1 MIKLEIFKNGAKYL
15 RFDSHLHTMADKEFK
30 YNNINH
36 DFIKSYIQKLKDE
49 NIKVGI
55 ITNHNKFDME
65 EFINLKKQAQKEE
78 ILLIPGTELSVK
90 EGKNGIHVLI
100 AFSNDWISS
109 GKDNINTFLDS
120 VFIGIS
126 NRENE
131 NTRCKEDLT
140 GVIQLLNDF
149 NLDYFIVLA
158 HVDNNSGLF
167 NECDGG
173 LIKSLFSNEK
183 IKSRILGIQ
192 KSTTRDNYKN
202 FVEWT
207 NKELARVEGSDPK
220 KIEEVG
226 KGKKKSYLKIG
237 NFDYKTIKYAL
248 MDYNNRVTDKVKE
261 INHGYIKSLKFNGGV
276 LDGKE
281 LKFSPELNNIIG
293 IRGSGKSAI
302 LEIIRNILNMNCS
315 DVDKKYKE
323 DIVTYYMGAGGVAE
337 LKISD
342 KYGKE
347 YKITKHFSDNMVY
360 ITDEL
365 GEPKDIKI
373 ESLLNN
379 VLYFGQ
385 KDLSIRID
393 GYEEDLLNKLIG
405 KSKLDSSKLNNNEI
419 KLNDTIKKYNLLEL
433 LPEKLEDKKKERN
446 TIEEQ
451 LKIFDEKGVKDK
463 LEKEESFNED
473 GNKIKKI
480 TDSMKEIS
488 NIESIENDFSFI
500 KEYESKYNKEF
511 FTKIVKVIEDIEK
524 LINEKSNIENNIKQK
539 TTELEELSD
548 EYKKIK
554 AIFISEFE
562 NVKRELNLKE
572 NLDGDTYLKLKQQLD
587 AVNNDIDRMEKELK
601 NKEKLRK
608 ELIKLFKKRRELITE
623 DNTKYLNYIDGINSN
638 QDNIKIEFIA
648 NGNKSK
654 FYEDLKEELKKTN
667 ITKNTFIEIA
677 DNFIDYLGILEDI
690 LLNDANNLKKI
701 SGANIIEKIKE
712 RFIKDIDVI
721 CKYTPN
727 NKIIIKYHD
736 KNIGNYS
743 LGQRASAVLLFI
755 LAQYDNDVI
764 MIDQPED
771 DMDNQVIYKELI
783 KNIKKAKEN
792 IQFIFTTHNPN
803 IPVLGDAEEVISLK
817 DENGLAI
824 DNDSIDNEVIQKD
837 IVEIMEGGQEAFQRR
852 EKIYN
857 EWNSN

>member
-1 MIKLEIFKNGAKYL
+1 
-15 RFDSHLHTMADKEFK
+15 
-30 YNNINH
+30 
-36 DFIKSYIQKLKDE
+36 
-49 NIKVGI
+49 
-55 ITNHNKFDME
+55 
-65 EFINLKKQAQKEE
+65 
-78 ILLIPGTELSVK
+78 
-90 EGKNGIHVLI
+90 
-100 AFSNDWISS
+100 
-109 GKDNINTFLDS
+109 
-120 VFIGIS
+120 
-126 NRENE
+126 
-131 NTRCKEDLT
+131 
-140 GVIQLLNDF
+140 
-149 NLDYFIVLA
+149 
-158 HVDNNSGLF
+158 
-167 NECDGG
+167 
-173 LIKSLFSNEK
+173 
-183 IKSRILGIQ
+183 
-192 KSTTRDNYKN
+192 
-202 FVEWT
+202 
-207 NKELARVEGSDPK
+207 
-220 KIEEVG
+220 
-226 KGKKKSYLKIG
+226 
-237 NFDYKTIKYAL
+237 
-248 MDYNNRVTDKVKE
+248 MDYNNRVLDNVQE
-261 INHGYIKSLKFNGGV
+261 INHGYIESLKFNGGV

-323 DIVTYYMGAGGVAE
+323 DIVTYYMGSGGVAE
-337 LKISD
+337 LKIRD

-347 YKITKHFSDNMVY
+347 YTITKHFSENIVY

-405 KSKLDSSKLNNNEI
+405 KSKMDSSKLSDNVT
-419 KLNDTIKKYNLLEL
+419 KLNDAIKKYNLLEL

-446 TIEEQ
+446 TIKEQ

-463 LEKEESFNED
+463 LEKEEAFNED
-473 GNKIKKI
+473 GNKIKKL
-480 TDSMKEIS
+480 TDSMKETLD
-488 NIESIENDFSFI
+488 IENIENDFSFI

-511 FTKIVKVIEDIEK
+511 FTKVVKVIEDIEK
-524 LINEKSNIENNIKQK
+524 LLNEKANIENNIKQK
-539 TTELEELSD
+539 TSELEELSN

-554 AIFISEFE
+554 ATFISEFE

-587 AVNNDIDRMEKELK
+587 AVNNDIDKMEKELK

-608 ELIKLFKKRRELITE
+608 ELIKLFKKRRELIAE
-623 DNTKYLNYIDGINSN
+623 DNNKYLNYIEGINSN
-638 QDNIKIEFIA
+638 QDNIKIEFIV
-648 NGNKSK
+648 NGNKAK
-654 FYEDLKEELKKTN
+654 FYEDLKDELKKTN
-667 ITKNTFIEIA
+667 ITKNTFTEIA
-677 DNFIDYLGILEDI
+677 DNFIDYLGVLEDI
-690 LLNDANNLKKI
+690 LLNDANNLKDI

-712 RFIKDIDVI
+712 RFIKDIDDI
-721 CKYTPN
+721 FKYTPN

-736 KNIGNYS
+736 KNIENYS

-783 KNIKKAKEN
+783 KTIKKAKEN

-803 IPVLGDAEEVISLK
+803 IPVLGDAEEVIGLK
-817 DENGLAI
+817 DEDGLTI

>member
-1 MIKLEIFKNGAKYL
+1 MEIFKNGAKYL

>member
-1 MIKLEIFKNGAKYL
+1 MGIFNNGAKYL

-30 YNNINH
+30 YDNTNH
-36 DFIKSYIQKLKDE
+36 DFIKNYIQKLKNE

-55 ITNHNKFDME
+55 VTNHNKFDKE
-65 EFINLKKQAQKEE
+65 EFVNLKKQAQKEE

-140 GVIQLLNDF
+140 GVIQLLDDF
-149 NLDYFIVLA
+149 NLDYFIILA

-183 IKSRILGIQ
+183 IRSRVLGIQ
-192 KSTTRDNYKN
+192 KSTNRDNYKN

-220 KIEEVG
+220 KIEDVG
-226 KGKKKSYLKIG
+226 KGRKKSYLKIG

-248 MDYNNRVTDKVKE
+248 MDYNNRVLDNVKE
-261 INHGYIKSLKFNGGV
+261 INHGYIESLKFNGGV

-323 DIVTYYMGAGGVAE
+323 DIVTYYMGSGGVAE
-337 LKISD
+337 LKIRD

-347 YKITKHFSDNMVY
+347 YTITKHFSENIVY

-405 KSKLDSSKLNNNEI
+405 KSKMDSSKLNDNVT
-419 KLNDTIKKYNLLEL
+419 KLNDAIKKYNLLEL
-433 LPEKLEDKKKERN
+433 LPEKLGDKKKERN
-446 TIEEQ
+446 TIKEQ

-463 LEKEESFNED
+463 LEKEEAFNED
-473 GNKIKKI
+473 GNKIKKL

-488 NIESIENDFSFI
+488 DIENIENDFSFI

-511 FTKIVKVIEDIEK
+511 FIKIVKVIEDIEK
-524 LINEKSNIENNIKQK
+524 LLNEKANIENNIKQK
-539 TTELEELSD
+539 TSELEELSN

-554 AIFISEFE
+554 ATFISEFE

-587 AVNNDIDRMEKELK
+587 AVNNEIDKMEKELK

-608 ELIKLFKKRRELITE
+608 ELIKLFKKRRELIAE
-623 DNTKYLNYIDGINSN
+623 DNNKYLNYIDGINSN
-638 QDNIKIEFIA
+638 QDNIKIEFIV
-648 NGNKSK
+648 NGNKAK
-654 FYEDLKEELKKTN
+654 FFEDLKDELKKTN
-667 ITKNTFIEIA
+667 ITKNTFTEIA

-690 LLNDANNLKKI
+690 LLNDANNLKDI

-712 RFIKDIDVI
+712 RFIKDIDDI

-727 NKIIIKYHD
+727 NKIIIFVK
-736 KNIGNYS
+736 
-743 LGQRASAVLLFI
+743 
-755 LAQYDNDVI
+755 
-764 MIDQPED
+764 
-771 DMDNQVIYKELI
+771 
-783 KNIKKAKEN
+783 
-792 IQFIFTTHNPN
+792 IFFHST
-803 IPVLGDAEEVISLK
+803 
-817 DENGLAI
+817 
-824 DNDSIDNEVIQKD
+824 
-837 IVEIMEGGQEAFQRR
+837 R
-852 EKIYN
+852 
-857 EWNSN
+857 

>member
-1 MIKLEIFKNGAKYL
+1 MN
-15 RFDSHLHTMADKEFK
+15 
-30 YNNINH
+30 
-36 DFIKSYIQKLKDE
+36 
-49 NIKVGI
+49 
-55 ITNHNKFDME
+55 
-65 EFINLKKQAQKEE
+65 
-78 ILLIPGTELSVK
+78 
-90 EGKNGIHVLI
+90 
-100 AFSNDWISS
+100 
-109 GKDNINTFLDS
+109 S

-140 GVIQLLNDF
+140 GVIQLLDDF
-149 NLDYFIVLA
+149 NLDYFIILA
-158 HVDNNSGLF
+158 HVDNSSGLF

-183 IKSRILGIQ
+183 IKSKVLGIQ
-192 KSTTRDNYKN
+192 KSTNRDNYKN

-220 KIEEVG
+220 KIEEIG

-248 MDYNNRVTDKVKE
+248 MDYNNRVLDNVKE
-261 INHGYIKSLKFNGGV
+261 INHGYIESLKFNGGV

-323 DIVTYYMGAGGVAE
+323 DIVTYYMGSGGVAE
-337 LKISD
+337 LKIRD

-347 YKITKHFSDNMVY
+347 YTITKHFSENIVY

-405 KSKLDSSKLNNNEI
+405 KSKMDSP
-419 KLNDTIKKYNLLEL
+419 KLNDNVTKLNETIKKYNLLEL

-463 LEKEESFNED
+463 LEKEEAFNED
-473 GNKIKKI
+473 ANKIKKL
-480 TDSMKEIS
+480 TDNMKETLD
-488 NIESIENDFSFI
+488 IENIENDFSFI

-524 LINEKSNIENNIKQK
+524 LFNEKSNIENSIKQK
-539 TTELEELSD
+539 ATELEELSN

-554 AIFISEFE
+554 ATFISEFE

-587 AVNNDIDRMEKELK
+587 AINNDIDKMEKELK

-608 ELIKLFKKRRELITE
+608 ELIKLFKKRRELIVE
-623 DNTKYLNYIDGINSN
+623 DNNKYLNYIEGINSN
-638 QDNIKIEFIA
+638 QDNIKIEFIV
-648 NGNKSK
+648 NGNKAK
-654 FYEDLKEELKKTN
+654 F
-667 ITKNTFIEIA
+667 F
-677 DNFIDYLGILEDI
+677 F
-690 LLNDANNLKKI
+690 
-701 SGANIIEKIKE
+701 
-712 RFIKDIDVI
+712 F
-721 CKYTPN
+721 
-727 NKIIIKYHD
+727 
-736 KNIGNYS
+736 
-743 LGQRASAVLLFI
+743 F
-755 LAQYDNDVI
+755 
-764 MIDQPED
+764 
-771 DMDNQVIYKELI
+771 
-783 KNIKKAKEN
+783 
-792 IQFIFTTHNPN
+792 
-803 IPVLGDAEEVISLK
+803 
-817 DENGLAI
+817 
-824 DNDSIDNEVIQKD
+824 
-837 IVEIMEGGQEAFQRR
+837 
-852 EKIYN
+852 
-857 EWNSN
+857 

>member
-1 MIKLEIFKNGAKYL
+1 MGIFNNGAKYL

-30 YNNINH
+30 YDNTNH
-36 DFIKSYIQKLKDE
+36 DFIKNYIQKLKNE

-55 ITNHNKFDME
+55 VTNHNKFDKE
-65 EFINLKKQAQKEE
+65 EFVNLKKQAQKEE

-140 GVIQLLNDF
+140 GVIQLLDDF
-149 NLDYFIVLA
+149 NLDYFIILA

-183 IKSRILGIQ
+183 IRSRVLGIQ
-192 KSTTRDNYKN
+192 KSTNRDNYKN

-220 KIEEVG
+220 KIEDVG
-226 KGKKKSYLKIG
+226 KGRKKSYLKIG

-248 MDYNNRVTDKVKE
+248 MDYNNRVLDNVKE
-261 INHGYIKSLKFNGGV
+261 INHGYIESLKFNGGV

-323 DIVTYYMGAGGVAE
+323 DIVTYYMRSGGVAE
-337 LKISD
+337 LKIRD

-347 YKITKHFSDNMVY
+347 YTITKHFSENIVY

-405 KSKLDSSKLNNNEI
+405 KSKMDSSKLNDNVT
-419 KLNDTIKKYNLLEL
+419 KLNDAIKKYNLLEL
-433 LPEKLEDKKKERN
+433 LPEKLGDKKKERN
-446 TIEEQ
+446 TIKEQ

-463 LEKEESFNED
+463 LEKEEAFNED
-473 GNKIKKI
+473 GNKIKKL

-488 NIESIENDFSFI
+488 D
-500 KEYESKYNKEF
+500 
-511 FTKIVKVIEDIEK
+511 
-524 LINEKSNIENNIKQK
+524 IENNIKQK
-539 TTELEELSD
+539 TSELEELSN

-554 AIFISEFE
+554 ATFISEFE

-587 AVNNDIDRMEKELK
+587 AVNNEIDKMEKELK

-608 ELIKLFKKRRELITE
+608 ELIKLFKKRRELIAE
-623 DNTKYLNYIDGINSN
+623 DNNKYLNYIDGINSN
-638 QDNIKIEFIA
+638 QDNIKIEFIV
-648 NGNKSK
+648 NGNKAK
-654 FYEDLKEELKKTN
+654 FFEDLKDELKKTN
-667 ITKNTFIEIA
+667 ITKNTFTEIA

-690 LLNDANNLKKI
+690 LLNDANNLKDI

-712 RFIKDIDVI
+712 RFIKDIDDI

-736 KNIGNYS
+736 RNIENYS

-783 KNIKKAKEN
+783 KTIKKAKEN

-803 IPVLGDAEEVISLK
+803 IPVLGDAEEVIGLK
-817 DENGLAI
+817 DEDGLTI

>member
-1 MIKLEIFKNGAKYL
+1 MEISKNGAKYL

-30 YNNINH
+30 YDNTNH
-36 DFIKSYIQKLKDE
+36 DFIKNYIQKLKDE

-55 ITNHNKFDME
+55 ITNHNKFDKE
-65 EFINLKKQAQKEE
+65 EFINLKRQAQKEE

-100 AFSNDWISS
+100 AFSNDWINS
-109 GKDNINTFLDS
+109 GKDNINTFLNS

-140 GVIQLLNDF
+140 GVIQLLDDF
-149 NLDYFIVLA
+149 NLDYFIILA

-183 IKSRILGIQ
+183 IKSRVLGIQ
-192 KSTTRDNYKN
+192 KSTNRDNYKN
-202 FVEWT
+202 FVAWT

-220 KIEEVG
+220 KIDEVG

-248 MDYNNRVTDKVKE
+248 MDYNNRVSDKVKE
-261 INHGYIKSLKFNGGV
+261 ITHGYIESLKFNGGV

-323 DIVTYYMGAGGVAE
+323 DIVTYYMGSGGVAE
-337 LKISD
+337 LKIRD

-347 YKITKHFSDNMVY
+347 YTITKHFSENMVY

-405 KSKLDSSKLNNNEI
+405 KSKLDNSKLNDNVT

-446 TIEEQ
+446 TIKEQ
-451 LKIFDEKGVKDK
+451 LKIFEEKGVKDK
-463 LEKEESFNED
+463 LEKEAEFNED
-473 GNKIKKI
+473 GNKIKRI
-480 TDSMKEIS
+480 TDIMKEIS
-488 NIESIENDFSFI
+488 NIESIDNDFSFI

-511 FTKIVKVIEDIEK
+511 FAKFVKVIEDIEK
-524 LINEKSNIENNIKQK
+524 LLNEKYNIENSIKQK
-539 TTELEELSD
+539 TTELEELSN

-554 AIFISEFE
+554 ATFISEFE

-587 AVNNDIDRMEKELK
+587 TVNNDIDKMEKELK
-601 NKEKLRK
+601 NKEKLKK
-608 ELIKLFKKRRELITE
+608 ELIKLFKKRRELIAE
-623 DNTKYLNYIDGINSN
+623 DNNKYLNYIDGINSN
-638 QDNIKIEFIA
+638 QDNIKIEFIV
-648 NGNKSK
+648 NGNKAK
-654 FYEDLKEELKKTN
+654 FSEDLKNELKKTN
-667 ITKNTFIEIA
+667 ITKNTFTEIA

-690 LLNDANNLKKI
+690 LLNDANNLKEI

-712 RFIKDIDVI
+712 RFIKDIDDI
-721 CKYTPN
+721 CNYTPN

-736 KNIGNYS
+736 KNIENYS

-783 KNIKKAKEN
+783 KTIKKAKEN

-803 IPVLGDAEEVISLK
+803 IPVLGDAEEVIGLK
-817 DENGLAI
+817 DEDGLTI

>member
-1 MIKLEIFKNGAKYL
+1 MEIFNNGAKYL

-30 YNNINH
+30 YDNTNH
-36 DFIKSYIQKLKDE
+36 DFIKNYIQKLKDE

-55 ITNHNKFDME
+55 ITNHNKFDKE
-65 EFINLKKQAQKEE
+65 EFVNVKKQAKKEE
-78 ILLIPGTELSVK
+78 ILLIPGAELSVK
-90 EGKNGIHVLI
+90 EGKNGIHILI
-100 AFSNDWISS
+100 AFSNDWISL

-140 GVIQLLNDF
+140 GVIQLLDDF
-149 NLDYFIVLA
+149 NLDYFIILA

-183 IKSRILGIQ
+183 IKNRILGLQ
-192 KSTTRDNYKN
+192 KSINRDNYKN

-248 MDYNNRVTDKVKE
+248 MDFNNRVADNVKE
-261 INHGYIKSLKFNGGV
+261 INHGYIESLKFNGGV

-323 DIVTYYMGAGGVAE
+323 DIVTYYMGSGGVAE

-347 YKITKHFSDNMVY
+347 YIITKHFSDNIVY

-405 KSKLDSSKLNNNEI
+405 KSKLDNSKLNDNVT

-446 TIEEQ
+446 TIKEQ

-463 LEKEESFNED
+463 LEKEEAFNED
-473 GNKIKKI
+473 GNKIKKL
-480 TDSMKEIS
+480 TDSMKETPD
-488 NIESIENDFSFI
+488 IEKIENDFSFI
-500 KEYESKYNKEF
+500 KDYESKYNKEF

-524 LINEKSNIENNIKQK
+524 LLNEKANIENSIKQK
-539 TTELEELSD
+539 TSELEELSN

-554 AIFISEFE
+554 TTFISEFE

-587 AVNNDIDRMEKELK
+587 AVNNDIDKMEKELK

-623 DNTKYLNYIDGINSN
+623 DNSKYLNYIEGINSN
-638 QDNIKIEFIA
+638 QDNIKIEFIV
-648 NGNKSK
+648 NGNKAK
-654 FYEDLKEELKKTN
+654 FYEDLKDELKKTN
-667 ITKNTFIEIA
+667 ITKNTFTEIA

-690 LLNDANNLKKI
+690 LLNDANNLKDI

-712 RFIKDIDVI
+712 RFIKDIDDI

-736 KNIGNYS
+736 KNIENYS

-783 KNIKKAKEN
+783 KTIKKAKEN

-803 IPVLGDAEEVISLK
+803 IPVLGDAEEVIGLK
-817 DENGLAI
+817 DEDGLTI
-824 DNDSIDNEVIQKD
+824 DNDSIDNEIIQKD

-857 EWNSN
+857 EWNNN

>member
-1 MIKLEIFKNGAKYL
+1 MEIFKNGAKYL

-276 LDGKE
+276 FDGKE